1 MGQTS
6 ADQKIATIDQDST
19 IIQSRKQE
27 AQPTYQGERGYQPM
41 LAVWAETD
49 LIVADEFRDGN
60 VPAIMKPLTVAKRAF
75 AALVE
80 TVETFY
86 YRGDSACQE
95 NELIGWLRNEER
107 QDGPR
112 GFIGF
117 AISARMNRRC
127 ARRYVRRWKRKTG
140 SS

>member
-1 MGQTS
+1 
-6 ADQKIATIDQDST
+6 
-19 IIQSRKQE
+19 
-27 AQPTYQGERGYQPM
+27 M
-41 LAVWAETD
+41 LAGWAEVD

-75 AALVE
+75 AALPE

-107 QDGPR
+107 QDGPP

-117 AISARMNRRC
+117 AISARMNPALRETICSTVEEKSWERLNSRDARSEERRVGKEW
-127 ARRYVRRWKRKTG
+127 RG
-140 SS
+140 